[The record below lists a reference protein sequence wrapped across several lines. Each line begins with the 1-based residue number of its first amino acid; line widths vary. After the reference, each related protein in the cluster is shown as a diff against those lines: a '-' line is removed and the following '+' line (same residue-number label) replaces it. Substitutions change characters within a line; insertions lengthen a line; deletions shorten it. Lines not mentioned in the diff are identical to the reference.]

1 LACLPAVTSVI
12 IEIKDKFHAC
22 PLFIKFNVN
31 GYNNLRRTRM
41 RKRVVVTGL
50 GCVSPVGNNVKDT
63 WQALLAG
70 TSGAAPITA
79 FDASAHKTRFAAEV
93 KGFDPVA
100 LFGTRDARKM
110 DRFTQFAT
118 AATLEAIAQSGLTI
132 DESNCDRV
140 GILIG
145 SGIGGVI
152 TLIEQYEVMK
162 QRGPERVSPFLI
174 PMMISDGAAGN
185 IAIRVGARGPNMS
198 IATAC
203 ASGTNALGE
212 AAEMIRRGAAD
223 VMIAGAS
230 EAAVSAIAMAGM
242 NVMTALSTR
251 NDDPQKAS
259 RPFDKD
265 RDGFVMA
272 EGAGILILESLEYAQ
287 ARGANILCEF
297 AGYGTTDDAHH
308 ISAPAEDGAGA
319 VNSMR
324 LAVESASLKLEDIDY
339 INAHGTSTYLNDKSE
354 TNAIKTLFGAQAYK
368 IPVSS
373 TKSMTG
379 HLLGASGALEA
390 VFCSMAITENI
401 LPPTMNYETPD
412 PVCDL
417 DYVPNQPRKAEPRNV
432 MSNSFGFGG
441 HNATL
446 ILSRFNK

>member
-1 LACLPAVTSVI
+1 
-12 IEIKDKFHAC
+12 
-22 PLFIKFNVN
+22 
-31 GYNNLRRTRM
+31 M

-50 GCVSPVGNNVKDT
+50 GCVSPVGNNVTET
-63 WQALLAG
+63 WQGLLAG
-70 TSGAAPITA
+70 RSGAAPITA

-110 DRFTQFAT
+110 DRFTQMAT

-132 DESNCDRV
+132 DDSNRDRV

-145 SGIGGVI
+145 SGIGGI
-152 TLIEQYEVMK
+152 LTLIEQYDVMR
-162 QRGPERVSPFLI
+162 QRGPDRVSPFLI

-185 IAIRVGARGPNMS
+185 IAIRIGARGPNMS
-198 IATAC
+198 LATAC

-223 VMIAGAS
+223 VMIAGAA
-230 EAAVSAIAMAGM
+230 EAAISAIAMAGM

-259 RPFDKD
+259 RPFDKN
-265 RDGFVMA
+265 RDGFVMG
-272 EGAGILILESLEYAQ
+272 EGSGILILESLEYAQ

-297 AGYGTTDDAHH
+297 SGYGTTDDAHH
-308 ISAPAEDGAGA
+308 ISAPAENGAGA
-319 VNSMR
+319 AMSMQ
-324 LAVESASLKLEDIDY
+324 LALADAGLNLEDVGY
-339 INAHGTSTYLNDKSE
+339 INAHGTSTYMNDKSE
-354 TNAIKTLFGAQAYK
+354 TNAIKTVFGEQAYK

-390 VFCSMAITENI
+390 VVSSMVIADSI
-401 LPPTMNYETPD
+401 LPPTINYETPD
-412 PVCDL
+412 PNCDL
-417 DYVPNQPRKAEPRNV
+417 DYVPNQSRKAEPRHV

-446 ILSRFNK
+446 VLSRFNK

>member
-1 LACLPAVTSVI
+1 
-12 IEIKDKFHAC
+12 
-22 PLFIKFNVN
+22 
-31 GYNNLRRTRM
+31 M

-70 TSGAAPITA
+70 KSGAAPITA

-100 LFGTRDARKM
+100 LFGARDARKM
-110 DRFTQFAT
+110 DRFTQLAT
-118 AATLEAIAQSGLTI
+118 AATLEAIEHASLKI
-132 DESNCDRV
+132 DESNRDRV

-145 SGIGGVI
+145 TGIGGI
-152 TLIEQYEVMK
+152 GTLLEQYDVLHS
-162 QRGPERVSPFLI
+162 RGPERVSPFLI

-198 IATAC
+198 LATAC
-203 ASGTNALGE
+203 ASGTNTLGE
-212 AAEMIRRGAAD
+212 ATEMIRRGSAD
-223 VMIAGAS
+223 AMIAGAS
-230 EAAVSAIAMAGM
+230 EAAIIAIAMAGM

-259 RPFDKD
+259 RPFDKN
-265 RDGFVMA
+265 RDGFLMG

-287 ARGANILCEF
+287 ARGAKILCEF
-297 AGYGTTDDAHH
+297 TGYGTTDDAHH

-319 VNSMR
+319 ANSMR
-324 LAVESASLKLEDIDY
+324 LALESAGLSLVDIDY

-354 TNAIKTLFGAQAYK
+354 TSAIKTVFGGQAYK

-390 VFCSMAITENI
+390 VISTMAIVDKI
-401 LPPTMNYETPD
+401 LPPTINYETPD

-417 DYVPNQPRKAEPRNV
+417 DYIPNQARKAEPRHI